1 MLGKL
6 TIRQT
11 VAVDRLR
18 DVLLDP
24 AEAAAMRVHGHTD
37 AAVLIAL
44 YADPQRGLVAVLTE
58 RHADLR
64 KHAGEISFPGGRCDE
79 GEELLTTA
87 LREAEEEIG
96 LQRSEVEVIGAL
108 APVTTLVTGFR
119 VYPFVGM
126 IEPGATWAPHEVEVE
141 RVLEL
146 SLRALKAARQWRP
159 LLSRGVPVPTVS
171 FAIDGHLVWGA
182 TARIV
187 DQLLHRLGPLV
198 GASR

>member
-1 MLGKL
+1 VSSPPPGVGK
-6 TIRQT
+6 T
-11 VAVDRLR
+11 VVVDRLR
-18 DVLLDP
+18 SLLLDP
-24 AEAAAMRVHGHTD
+24 SEAVALRTHGHID

-44 YADPQRGLVAVLTE
+44 YADPRRGLVAVLTE

-64 KHAGEISFPGGRCDE
+64 KHAGEISFPGGRRDA

-96 LQRSEVEVIGAL
+96 LDRSEVDVVGAL

-119 VYPFVGM
+119 VYPFVGV
-126 IEPGATWAPHEVEVE
+126 IEPGATWAPHEREVA

-146 SLRALKAARQWRP
+146 SLRDLAAGRQWRP

-171 FAIDGHLVWGA
+171 FTVDGHLVWGA
-182 TARIV
+182 TARMV
-187 DQLLHRLGPLV
+187 DQLLRRLGPV
-198 GASR
+198 ATE